1 MSWKLKTAELTEEQF
16 NERDRIMCR
25 YMSGGYAEFFGG
37 VEHYTGLDL
46 ATLKL
51 LIEKGYADPKD
62 QQNCAPSIG
71 EIVKVMERNPGLT
84 AHGYWVSRERDDA
97 RISVEGVEGPLKPEF
112 LPMFKHADDLQYD
125 GETIYC
131 WFD

>member
-1 MSWKLKTAELTEEQF
+1 MNWKLKTAELTEEQF
-16 NERDRIMCR
+16 DDRDRIMCR
-25 YMSGGYAEFFGG
+25 FIKGDRAEFWGG
-37 VEHYTGLDL
+37 VEHYSGLDVH
-46 ATLKL
+46 TLMEL
-51 LIEKGYADPKD
+51 VDKGYADEKD
-62 QQNCAPSIG
+62 AQNSAPTIR
-71 EIVKVMERNPGLT
+71 EIMIAMLGNPGLT